1 MNVLVTGG
9 AGFIG
14 SHTVDALLAQGERV
28 TVVDNLCTGR
38 RVNLNPAAAFYELD
52 IQSPRIS
59 DVIQEEGITHIV
71 HCAAQIDVRKSVADP
86 VFDAQVNIL
95 GSLNLIQNAQ
105 KHGVQQF
112 VFSSTGGAIYG
123 EQDYFPADEQHPLRP
138 VSPYGIGKLTIEN
151 YLYYYHLE
159 FGLRYFVLRYANVYG
174 PRQNSKGEAGVVA
187 IFCDRMLSG
196 QPAVINGDGEQ
207 TRDYVNVQDVVRANV
222 TALIQ
227 PEPDIVNIGTGV
239 ETDVN
244 RIFQLI
250 RDSLDQTVEETHG
263 PGMPGEQQ
271 RSVIDNAKAAAVLG
285 WRPEIDLAAG
295 IALTAD
301 YFQTAAA
308 NGGDPPR

>member
-1 MNVLVTGG
+1 M
-9 AGFIG
+9 
-14 SHTVDALLAQGERV
+14 
-28 TVVDNLCTGR
+28 
-38 RVNLNPAAAFYELD
+38 
-52 IQSPRIS
+52 
-59 DVIQEEGITHIV
+59 
-71 HCAAQIDVRKSVADP
+71 
-86 VFDAQVNIL
+86 
-95 GSLNLIQNAQ
+95 
-105 KHGVQQF
+105 
-112 VFSSTGGAIYG
+112 
-123 EQDYFPADEQHPLRP
+123 
-138 VSPYGIGKLTIEN
+138 
-151 YLYYYHLE
+151 
-159 FGLRYFVLRYANVYG
+159 LRYANVYG